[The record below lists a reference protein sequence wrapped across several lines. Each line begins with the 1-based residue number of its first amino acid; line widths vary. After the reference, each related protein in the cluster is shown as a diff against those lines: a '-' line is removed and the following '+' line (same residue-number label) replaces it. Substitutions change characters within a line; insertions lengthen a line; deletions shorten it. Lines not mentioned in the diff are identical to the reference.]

1 MKHIKLFEEI
11 STAHA
16 TKNVDSGQSS
26 DSMDKIRQKRRIGRY
41 INPELLKTAKNMGF
55 ELTKTSDGDPIIQY
69 VNPNTKENI
78 DLIVKLWSNSNDT
91 YQWMNSEHDRNS
103 YPFGVW
109 DKIQQLIPIIKQ
121 DFLNEK

>member
-41 INPELLKTAKNMGF
+41 INPELLKTAKNM
-55 ELTKTSDGDPIIQY
+55 
-69 VNPNTKENI
+69 
-78 DLIVKLWSNSNDT
+78 
-91 YQWMNSEHDRNS
+91 
-103 YPFGVW
+103 
-109 DKIQQLIPIIKQ
+109 
-121 DFLNEK
+121 